1 MALTKLDQLYR
12 AVILDHSQ
20 SPRHR
25 GTLEDATTQIEL
37 KNPTC
42 GDMISVQLKV
52 EEDIVEDVRFDGY
65 GCTISMA
72 SASMM
77 TQAIIG
83 KPVDEAIALAKNFY
97 EVVQGEEPER
107 AKELGDA
114 TMLQGVSKF
123 PTRIKCATISWKA
136 FEKAVKNDSE
146 LDSGI
151 EEVE

>member
-20 SPRHR
+20 NPRHK
-25 GTLEDATTQIEL
+25 GEL
-37 KNPTC
+37 KDANARMELRNPSC
-42 GDMISVQLKV
+42 GDMISVQMKV
-52 EEDIVEDVRFDGY
+52 EDGIVQDMAYDGY
-65 GCTISMA
+65 GCTISMS

-77 TQAIIG
+77 TEALIG
-83 KPVDEAIALAKNFY
+83 KPVEEAMELANDFY
-97 EVVQGEEPER
+97 EVVQGKDPEN
-107 AKELGDA
+107 KNELGDA

-136 FEKAVKNDSE
+136 FEKALKSDSQ

-151 EEVE
+151 EEV

>member
-12 AVILDHSQ
+12 AVILDHSR

-25 GTLEDATTQIEL
+25 GRLEYPTAQIEL
-37 KNPTC
+37 RNPSC
-42 GDMISVQLKV
+42 GDMISVQLKI
-52 EEDIVEDVRFDGY
+52 EDDKVEDACFDGY

-77 TQAIIG
+77 TDALIG
-83 KPVDEAIALAKNFY
+83 KSVDEALEITNDFY
-97 EVVQGEEPER
+97 DVVQGEDPHN
-107 AKELGDA
+107 ANALKDA

-136 FEKAVKNDSE
+136 FEKAVKKESE
-146 LDSGI
+146 LGEGI
-151 EEVE
+151 EEA